1 MTAPAHPSTAPLA
14 PEAPLPVR
22 DKLAALRVC
31 HTGPGK
37 VAAAA
42 GPVAL
47 LTFTPRWLI
56 PRYAM
61 VCSPR
66 GARDVLG
73 RTDGAFDKQHIVHR
87 QSQAFGRNVFN
98 LPHEP
103 WLGRRRLLQPLFTR
117 RHVAEYAGHMSTS
130 AARLADDWIARGT
143 VDLDEQ
149 TRRLTLQVIGRS
161 VFGLDLGERAD
172 ELGPPVKLVLQWLTG
187 RSRRPVRAP
196 GWLPTPARHRMRTS
210 LGQIRAV
217 IDEAIDAARMDPG
230 RDAGLVTLLLAA
242 DDPETGVRLTDEQI
256 RDELFVFLI
265 AGHDTT
271 STTLAF
277 SLWSLGR
284 DPVLQ
289 ERVAQEVSGLGPRA
303 LTVDDLPKLAFTA
316 RVIHEALRLCP
327 PAPIIVRSAMQDATV
342 DGVRIPAG
350 TQVIVGAY
358 AMHHDPSLWSEP
370 ELFDPDRFAGYRP
383 VGDDRWRFL
392 PFGAGPRSCI
402 GDHFAMLE
410 TTLGLA
416 TIIGRTRVESLDA
429 DFPIGLP
436 FTLTAGGPVPA
447 RITAR
452 S

>member
-1 MTAPAHPSTAPLA
+1 MTTTDPATVPPA
-14 PEAPLPVR
+14 PEAPLAVR
-22 DKLAALRVC
+22 EKLAALRVF
-31 HTGPGK
+31 HTGPGV

-47 LTFTPRWLI
+47 LTFRPRWLI

-61 VCSPR
+61 VSSPQ

-98 LPHEP
+98 LPHDP
-103 WLGRRRLLQPLFTR
+103 WVGRRRLLQPLFTR
-117 RHVAEYAGHMSTS
+117 RHVATFAGHMAGS
-130 AARLADDWIARGT
+130 ADVLADEWIGRGT

-149 TRRLTLQVIGRS
+149 TRRLSLRVIGHS
-161 VFGLDLGERAD
+161 VFGLDLGERA
-172 ELGPPVKLVLQWLTG
+172 EQLGPPVKGVLTWLTG
-187 RSRRPVRAP
+187 RTRRPVRAP
-196 GWLPTPARHRMRTS
+196 GWLPTPARRRMRTS
-210 LGQIRAV
+210 LTTIRAV
-217 IDEAIDAARMDPG
+217 IGEAIAAARADP
-230 RDAGLVTLLLAA
+230 DSEAELIKLLLAA
-242 DDPETGVRLTDEQI
+242 TDPDTGERLSDEQI

-271 STTLAF
+271 STTLAY
-277 SLWSLGR
+277 SLWTLGR
-284 DPVLQ
+284 DADLQ
-289 ERVAQEVSGLGPRA
+289 DRVAREVAELGDRP
-303 LTVDDLPKLAFTA
+303 LTVDDLSGLPLTM

-327 PAPIIVRSAMQDATV
+327 PAPIIVRSAMRDTVV
-342 DGVRIPAG
+342 DGHLIPAG

-358 AMHHDPSLWSEP
+358 VMHHDPALWPDP
-370 ELFDPDRFAGYRP
+370 ERFDPDRFLSTRLTGN
-383 VGDDRWRFL
+383 DRWRYL

-410 TTLGLA
+410 ATLGLA
-416 TIIGRTRVESLDA
+416 TVIGKARIESLDE

-452 S
+452 R